1 MAPTH
6 VYLDTSVYNRP
17 FDDQSQPRIWLET
30 LAVSIILQMLEE
42 GAVELVSSTVV
53 AYETSRNPDEMR
65 RRWVQQIAEKAS
77 LIQRVND
84 DVKQRAQELERHGLK
99 ALDALHIAVAEA
111 AQVNCFVTCDDRLIR
126 RYRANSKLLI
136 VVCTPTEFV
145 ENFTG
150 D

>member
-1 MAPTH
+1 MASTR

-17 FDDQSQPRIWLET
+17 FDDQAQPRIWLET

-42 GAVELVSSTVV
+42 GAAELVSSAVV
-53 AYETSRNPDEMR
+53 AYEISRNPDEMR
-65 RRWVQQIAEKAS
+65 RRWVQQIVEKAA
-77 LIQRVND
+77 LTQRVND
-84 DVKQRAQELERHGLK
+84 DVKQRAQELERNGLK

-111 AQVNCFVTCDDRLIR
+111 AQVNCFVTCDDRLLR
-126 RYRANSKLLI
+126 RYRANPKPLI

-150 D
+150 N